1 MQLLVSVRDL
11 GEVDAALEGG
21 ADIIDAKEPAHGALG
36 AVTPDRLRAI
46 DDRVPG
52 EVPLSVALGEA
63 HSDAAVAATIAALPL
78 RRRRA
83 PVYLKLG
90 LSPGAAANLRGL
102 FGSAVQAAA
111 RHPARPHLIAVEYA
125 DWEPHLF
132 SPTQVREAA
141 SAAGATGILV
151 DTSTKDGRTLF
162 AWWSETRLRAWIDA
176 AHAGGLSAAVA
187 GSLGAGELTRMA
199 GLGPD
204 VVGVRGAACAGG
216 RSGAVQADRVR
227 LLRAALTGESEAAAN
242 RQISHAAGADEPILK

>member
-1 MQLLVSVRDL
+1 LQLLVSVRDL

-36 AVTPDRLRAI
+36 AVTPDCLRAI

-63 HSDAAVAATIAALPL
+63 PSAAAVAATIAALPL

-90 LSPGAAANLRGL
+90 LSPGAAANNLGVL

-125 DWEPHLF
+125 DWEAHLF
-132 SPTQVREAA
+132 SPTHVREAA

-162 AWWSETRLRAWIDA
+162 AWWSETRLRAWIDG

-187 GSLGAGELTRMA
+187 GSLGAGELARMA
-199 GLGPD
+199 GLGAD

-227 LLRAALTGESEAAAN
+227 LLRAALTGESGAAAN
-242 RQISHAAGADEPILK
+242 RQIWHAALRGRPHS